1 MRLQSTHF
9 QAFCTIS
16 VHVYRLGTRSNWS
29 THTCTSFAT
38 SLQLLHYIQ
47 IIMQCSLPSLPL
59 KYIYY
64 PRDLGNST
72 CYMHWYPCSVC
83 GWASQP
89 LPTSLQILG
98 LPSHCMLVCIPQSFS
113 CLAIE
118 VYYPRDF
125 GSYILALI
133 PMQCVWVSF
142 PTTSIAQS
150 ACSLE
155 SSCSY
160 CTCLVSCVYSS
171 IISLSPSLY
180 ARSFCQSRKGSCRTL
195 TSMRSGHEISTKL
208 PPK

>member
-16 VHVYRLGTRSNWS
+16 VHVYSLGTRSNWN

-47 IIMQCSLPSLPL
+47 IIMQCSLLSLPL
-59 KYIYY
+59 KYILSK
-64 PRDLGNST
+64 RLGEFDLLHALADT
-72 CYMHWYPCSVC
+72 QSVC
-83 GWASQP
+83 EWASQP

-113 CLAIE
+113 CLAIK

-133 PMQCVWVSF
+133 PMQCVWISF

-155 SSCSY
+155 SSYSY
-160 CTCLVSCVYSS
+160 FTCLASCVHSS
-171 IISLSPSLY
+171 
-180 ARSFCQSRKGSCRTL
+180 SFSCL
-195 TSMRSGHEISTKL
+195 PHYMPGHSVRAERAVAER
-208 PPK
+208 